1 MEVVRV
7 VVEDTE
13 VVTVIEEVEDMVIE
27 AQVTKVVVEE
37 VTIVEVMEVE
47 DMGMATNAVGIVP
60 AQAVVV
66 QVVVMIAG
74 TNPLYSLIFTCIF
87 FLHNKTTKIF
97 YNINI
102 LSFCHCSDL

>member
-1 MEVVRV
+1 MEVAPQ
-7 VVEDTE
+7 EDT
-13 VVTVIEEVEDMVIE
+13 VMVIE

-37 VTIVEVMEVE
+37 VTIVGVMEVE
-47 DMGMATNAVGIVP
+47 DMGMATNAVVIVP

-74 TNPLYSLIFTCIF
+74 TNPLYSLIFTYIF
-87 FLHNKTTKIF
+87 FLHNKTTKIC